1 MKEKGFTFIEIVIVI
16 LLIGILIA
24 AVGPRILHLQDSF
37 KVEAAAEQ
45 IANHIRLAQSLAIAR
60 HQTHGIGFDTT
71 NNLYSVYD
79 QNGDAVTDPLKRG
92 SYSLW
97 GIDFDTDEQL
107 KGVDILTASFGG
119 NPYVTFD
126 ALGKPSNGGSAVI
139 TKSSSTLNIGVTAE
153 TGAVSIW

>member
-1 MKEKGFTFIEIVIVI
+1 MSRKNGFTLIEIVIVI
-16 LLIGILIA
+16 LLIGILA
-24 AVGPRILHLQDSF
+24 AALAPRLFRQADSF

-79 QNGDAVTDPLKRG
+79 GNGDAINNPLSPGKTL
-92 SYSLW
+92 S
-97 GIDFDTDEQL
+97 IDFNTDDQL
-107 KGVDILTASFGG
+107 KGVDISTASFGD

-139 TKSSSTLNIGVTAE
+139 TKSSSTLNIGVAAE
-153 TGAVSIW
+153 TGAISIW